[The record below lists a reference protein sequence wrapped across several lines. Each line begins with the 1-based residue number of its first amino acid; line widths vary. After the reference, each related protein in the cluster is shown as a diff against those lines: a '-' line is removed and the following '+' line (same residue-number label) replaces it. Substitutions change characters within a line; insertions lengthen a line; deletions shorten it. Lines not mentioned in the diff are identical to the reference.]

1 MEKVEAAT
9 ARPASPLTER
19 QEARR
24 RRILRA
30 SAQLAGRGGFDA
42 VQMREVAESSQVAL
56 GTLYRY
62 FPSKIHL
69 LVATMQDQLEH
80 MHGTLRKRP
89 PAGETPGERVAETL
103 MRAFRALQRE
113 PHLADAMVRAL
124 TFADRS
130 VSPEVDQVSRQTT
143 AIILDA
149 MGREHPTPA
158 QLSAVRVIEHTWH
171 SALIT
176 WLSGRASIAQV
187 KVDIETVCRLID
199 LTDPETPHDAPR
211 LAGLP
216 GALRPP
222 RPGGHG
228 GAPRPSRPRR
238 HPRRRRLPGPPGR
251 HDPPGLP
258 RRHRRTGPRL
268 APPRHGHLPPRPGRR
283 PRPGW
288 ARGRREF
295 PILPPDSKATD
306 PAWVPVRDTNPG
318 NLPSRIAEAT
328 GSPEF
333 ITVSLDEHR
342 LCAVSEEEYDYW
354 VVRHTFGSGAPVAEV

>member
-1 MEKVEAAT
+1 MPAEATVPASS
-9 ARPASPLTER
+9 ARPADRPASPPLTER

-30 SAQLAGRGGFDA
+30 SAQLASRGGFDA

-62 FPSKIHL
+62 FPSKVHL

-80 MHGTLRKRP
+80 MHGTLRKKP
-89 PAGETPGERVAETL
+89 PAGESAAERVAETL

-143 AIILDA
+143 VIILDA
-149 MGREHPTPA
+149 MGLDDDPTPD

-187 KVDIETVCRLID
+187 KIDIETVCRLID
-199 LTDPETPHDAPR
+199 LT
-211 LAGLP
+211 
-216 GALRPP
+216 
-222 RPGGHG
+222 
-228 GAPRPSRPRR
+228 
-238 HPRRRRLPGPPGR
+238 
-251 HDPPGLP
+251 
-258 RRHRRTGPRL
+258 
-268 APPRHGHLPPRPGRR
+268 
-283 PRPGW
+283 
-288 ARGRREF
+288 
-295 PILPPDSKATD
+295 
-306 PAWVPVRDTNPG
+306 
-318 NLPSRIAEAT
+318 
-328 GSPEF
+328 SP
-333 ITVSLDEHR
+333 
-342 LCAVSEEEYDYW
+342 
-354 VVRHTFGSGAPVAEV
+354 